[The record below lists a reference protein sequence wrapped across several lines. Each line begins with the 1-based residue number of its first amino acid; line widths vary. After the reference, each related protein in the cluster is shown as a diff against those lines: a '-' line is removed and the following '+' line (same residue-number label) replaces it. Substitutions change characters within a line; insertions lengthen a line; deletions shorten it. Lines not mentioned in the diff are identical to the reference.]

1 VSKRSLAWLPL
12 IAELLIIAAYFYFVL
27 HAGAAGVADARKDP
41 QIGISAFSSGL
52 IFAALGGF
60 IAYHRPRN
68 AFGWILATVPLFWS
82 LKGLTD
88 AYTWYAVFTPHHH
101 AGGTFAAWLS
111 AWDWFPAIGT
121 SGTLLLMVFP
131 NGRLPSRRWR
141 PVAWLAVAAMTSVG
155 ISFAFTPGPLASFHS
170 IRNPFGAPA
179 WAAGAVKAGTLG
191 FPLLFAA
198 ILASAAS
205 LFFRARNGTSVER
218 QQVKWLAYFSGTLI
232 AIAIIFI
239 SNGTFN
245 ATRAVV
251 LFGALS
257 TVPLASVIAI
267 TRYRLYEIDRIISR
281 TLGYAIVSAV
291 LAGAYALVALVPTA
305 ILGTNHVPSG
315 LIAGATLVVVAS
327 FRPVRRRVRDAVDRR
342 FNRGRYDAAETIE
355 AFASRL
361 RNEVDIDALEA
372 ELTDVVRRTMQPSDV
387 QLWIA
392 R

>member
-1 VSKRSLAWLPL
+1 
-12 IAELLIIAAYFYFVL
+12 
-27 HAGAAGVADARKDP
+27 
-41 QIGISAFSSGL
+41 
-52 IFAALGGF
+52 
-60 IAYHRPRN
+60 
-68 AFGWILATVPLFWS
+68 
-82 LKGLTD
+82 
-88 AYTWYAVFTPHHH
+88 
-101 AGGTFAAWLS
+101 
-111 AWDWFPAIGT
+111 
-121 SGTLLLMVFP
+121 
-131 NGRLPSRRWR
+131 
-141 PVAWLAVAAMTSVG
+141 
-155 ISFAFTPGPLASFHS
+155 
-170 IRNPFGAPA
+170 
-179 WAAGAVKAGTLG
+179 
-191 FPLLFAA
+191 
-198 ILASAAS
+198 
-205 LFFRARNGTSVER
+205 
-218 QQVKWLAYFSGTLI
+218 VKWLAYFSGTLI

-239 SNGTFN
+239 SNGTFD
-245 ATRAVV
+245 ATRAAV

-342 FNRGRYDAAETIE
+342 FNRGRYDAAATIK